1 MVVSSDERGLGRV
14 RNGHFIHFSF
24 FGENMS
30 DCLDVQRLDGV
41 LIMQLNRP
49 QARNA
54 INLETA
60 QALAAALD
68 VLDSDPDLRLGVLT
82 GSGGNFCSGMDLKAF
97 AATGQR
103 PYVGK
108 RGFAGLC
115 EQPPAKPLI
124 AAVEG
129 YALAGGCEL
138 VLACDL
144 VVAARDA
151 RFGLPEVRRGLVP
164 GSGGMLRLPSRIPYH
179 VAMEAVLTG
188 EAFGAERLYQLGLV
202 NRLAEPGAALDEAL
216 AVARAIAANGPLA
229 VRTAK
234 SVIAQSRNWRPDEM
248 FDHQRPLIAHIFTS
262 EDAREGATAF
272 AEKRPPVWKG
282 K

>member
-1 MVVSSDERGLGRV
+1 
-14 RNGHFIHFSF
+14 
-24 FGENMS
+24 MS
-30 DCLDVQRLDGV
+30 DCLETQRLDGV
-41 LIMQLNRP
+41 LVIRLNRP

-68 VLDSDPDLRLGVLT
+68 ELDGDDQLRLGVLT
-82 GSGGNFCSGMDLKAF
+82 GSGGNFCAGMDLKAF

-103 PYVGK
+103 PYVGD

-115 EQPPAKPLI
+115 ERPPEKPLI
-124 AAVEG
+124 AAIEG

-138 VLACDL
+138 ALACDL
-144 VVAARDA
+144 IVASREAS
-151 RFGLPEVRRGLVP
+151 FGLPEVKRGLVP

-179 VAMEAVLTG
+179 IAMEAVLTG
-188 EAFGAERLYQLGLV
+188 DFFTAERLYQLGFV
-202 NRLAEPGAALDEAL
+202 NRLADPGQALDVAL
-216 AVARAIAANGPLA
+216 QLARTIAANGPLA

-234 SVIAQSRNWRPDEM
+234 SVIAQSRNWRPDDM
-248 FDHQRPLIAHIFTS
+248 FDLQRSRVAHIFTS
-262 EDAREGATAF
+262 ADAREGATAF
-272 AEKRPPVWKG
+272 AEKRPPVWQG

>member
-1 MVVSSDERGLGRV
+1 
-14 RNGHFIHFSF
+14 
-24 FGENMS
+24 MS
-30 DCLDVQRLDGV
+30 EILDLRIVDRIQV
-41 LIMQLNRP
+41 MSINRP

-60 QALAAALD
+60 QAIAAAMDALD
-68 VLDSDPDLRLGVLT
+68 ANPDVDLGILT
-82 GSGGNFCSGMDLKAF
+82 GAGGNFCAGMDLKAF
-97 AATGQR
+97 AQTGQR
-103 PYVGK
+103 PYVGD

-115 EQPPAKPLI
+115 ERPPAKPLI
-124 AAVEG
+124 AAIEG

-138 VLACDL
+138 ALSCDL
-144 VVAARDA
+144 IVAARDA
-151 RFGLPEVRRGLVP
+151 RFGLPEVKRGLVP
-164 GSGGMLRLPSRIPYH
+164 GSGGMLRLPARIPYH

-188 EAFGAERLYQLGLV
+188 DMFDAERLHQLGLV
-202 NRLAEPGAALDEAL
+202 NRLAEPGGALDAALAM
-216 AVARAIAANGPLA
+216 ARTIAANGPLA

-234 SVIAQSRNWRPDEM
+234 SVIAQSRNWRQDEM
-248 FDHQRPLIAHIFTS
+248 FDLQRPIVAPIFVS

>member
-1 MVVSSDERGLGRV
+1 
-14 RNGHFIHFSF
+14 
-24 FGENMS
+24 
-30 DCLDVQRLDGV
+30 
-41 LIMQLNRP
+41 
-49 QARNA
+49 
-54 INLETA
+54 
-60 QALAAALD
+60 
-68 VLDSDPDLRLGVLT
+68 
-82 GSGGNFCSGMDLKAF
+82 
-97 AATGQR
+97 
-103 PYVGK
+103 
-108 RGFAGLC
+108 
-115 EQPPAKPLI
+115 KPLI

-188 EAFGAERLYQLGLV
+188 EAFGAERLHQLGLV

-216 AVARAIAANGPLA
+216 AMARVIAANGPLA

-234 SVIAQSRNWRPDEM
+234 SIVAQSRNWRPDEM
-248 FDHQRPLIAHIFTS
+248 FERQRPLIAHIFTS